1 VDDVF
6 ADPLGPASGLALVDG
21 DAEVDVARLVVSHL
35 PGKGGPGLKILIL
48 ILPEYPNNSC
58 ELLKD

>member
-1 VDDVF
+1 MDDVF

-35 PGKGGPGLKILIL
+35 PGKGGPGLKIFNFLYSQSIP
-48 ILPEYPNNSC
+48 ITYVSF
-58 ELLKD
+58 